1 VLIPDVDVFVYAARS
16 DVGRHEE
23 FREWLESTLSG
34 TESVGVSESVLASV
48 IRITTNRRIFR
59 RPSTLDEI
67 LEFTGAVLDAPAA
80 VALRPGPRHWELF
93 TTLCRAGGAKG
104 DLVPDAF
111 LSALAI
117 ESGATLV
124 TADRGMRRWP
134 GVRVRHPFDPD

>member
-16 DVGRHEE
+16 DVGRHQE

-48 IRITTNRRIFR
+48 IRITTNRRIFC

-67 LEFTGAVLDAPAA
+67 LEFTGAVLDAPSA

-124 TADRGMRRWP
+124 TADQGMRRWP
-134 GVRVRHPFDPD
+134 GVRVRHPFDPG